1 MFTKIQDDYGTIE
14 ESTKTDITV
23 VVCGQETLVPASTTG
38 VKILYPKV
46 STSPDIMDLATI

>member
-23 VVCGQETLVPASTTG
+23 VVCGQETLVPASPIG
-38 VKILYPKV
+38 VKIYPTV
-46 STSPDIMDLATI
+46 STGPEIMDLATI